1 MDSDDLRTRARA
13 NSYRSR
19 RGGTG
24 ILRRSDTA
32 VGVGI
37 AVAMGVSPTVGVEA
51 AVPVSPGVGTAVLI
65 GDGEGVTSRGTPGI
79 AEGCLVSRGTAV
91 GVAVGTAVGVAVG
104 ATIAG
109 NDGLAEG
116 SSLQAA
122 ASRRTNKARSAT
134 SLGLRRRCSI
144 NGLEPRIQD
153 QQLRERHQ
161 KSPIDHR
168 ATLHVPPQPVNIE
181 YVGQGFNG
189 LIS

>member
-24 ILRRSDTA
+24 ILRRSDTG

-65 GDGEGVTSRGTPGI
+65 GDGEGVASRGTPGI
-79 AEGCLVSRGTAV
+79 AEGCLVSRGAAVGVSVGATV
-91 GVAVGTAVGVAVG
+91 GVAVGATVGVAVG
-104 ATIAG
+104 ATVSVAVRATIAG

-122 ASRRTNKARSAT
+122 ASRRTNKARNAT

-144 NGLEPRIQD
+144 NGFEPRIQD

-168 ATLHVPPQPVNIE
+168 ATLHVPP
-181 YVGQGFNG
+181 
-189 LIS
+189 